1 MICDNTLIVDTE
13 FEKFLDI
20 FEDVELDSD
29 LEIYI
34 NREEKYDE

>member
-1 MICDNTLIVDTE
+1 MTYATTTTTDTD

-29 LEIYI
+29 LVIYI
-34 NREEKYDE
+34 NREEKDDE